1 MKREPVEKPEPELY
15 AFDGDDLD
23 ADLFIQIDK
32 LYVAGLAV
40 RGISEKANGNA
51 IDPEEARAVAD
62 FLDRVRREF
71 SEIKESIS
79 VANRG
84 GGR

>member
-1 MKREPVEKPEPELY
+1 MKRKPAAEPKPMLY
-15 AFDGDDLD
+15 AFDGVDLD
-23 ADLFIQIDK
+23 ADLFVQIDK
-32 LYVAGLAV
+32 LHVAHLAV
-40 RGISEKANGNA
+40 RGISEKANGSE

-79 VANRG
+79 VANKRG
-84 GGR
+84 AR

>member
-1 MKREPVEKPEPELY
+1 MKREPVEKPEPALY

-32 LYVAGLAV
+32 LHVAHLAV
-40 RGISEKANGNA
+40 RGVSEKANSSA

-62 FLDRVRREF
+62 FIDRVRREF
-71 SEIKESIS
+71 SEIKESIRM
-79 VANRG
+79 ANHG
-84 GGR
+84 GAQ